1 MCGACLVQVD
11 LVKDSGQQYFIQY
24 LDSNDS
30 TSSTDSRAQAAF
42 VLAVIC
48 DKHPRGQSL
57 CAGAGLLG
65 VCLSHLRQSMTS
77 LQHGSARPLLLI
89 KWLCLC
95 LGKLCEDMPEVTA
108 TSVHL
113 VFFVQCLFM
122 VVSYSAV
129 HMTFLSTL

>member
-1 MCGACLVQVD
+1 MLTPFD
-11 LVKDSGQQYFIQY
+11 LVLDSGQHYFILY
-24 LDSNDS
+24 RDSNDS

-65 VCLSHLRQSMTS
+65 VCLSHLRQSIAS
-77 LQHGSARPLLLI
+77 LQHGPGRPLLLI

-95 LGKLCEDMPEVTA
+95 LGKLCEDMPEVSCRFA
-108 TSVHL
+108 
-113 VFFVQCLFM
+113 
-122 VVSYSAV
+122 
-129 HMTFLSTL
+129 